1 MPDTKISNL
10 PLGIPTA
17 SDYVPYVDNASGIT
31 RKATKANLV
40 GPQGSQGSIGSMGA
54 TGATGP
60 QGSQGAQGNMG
71 ATGPQGSQGSI
82 GAQGTAVG
90 PTGATGGTGPQGT
103 QGSQGSMGATGNQG
117 ATGATGPQG
126 SQGSIG
132 SIGATGGTGYA
143 VPRVIF
149 NTSTLTPTPNADI
162 TDTYKLTA
170 QAGTAGFVTPSGSPV
185 DSQKILIEIWPTGS
199 NRNITF
205 DSGYTAGGVP
215 LPTSA
220 TQGKKLT
227 IGFEYDTANSFNK
240 WMCIGSS
247 QQI

>member
-60 QGSQGAQGNMG
+60 QGSQG
-71 ATGPQGSQGSI
+71 
-82 GAQGTAVG
+82 
-90 PTGATGGTGPQGT
+90 
-103 QGSQGSMGATGNQG
+103 
-117 ATGATGPQG
+117 
-126 SQGSIG
+126 SIG

-143 VPRVIF
+143 VPRVIS